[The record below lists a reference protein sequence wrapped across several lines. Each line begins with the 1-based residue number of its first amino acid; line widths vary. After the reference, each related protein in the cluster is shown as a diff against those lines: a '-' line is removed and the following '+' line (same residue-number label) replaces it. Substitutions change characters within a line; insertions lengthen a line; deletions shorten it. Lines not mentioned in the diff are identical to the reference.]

1 MVGLFLSG
9 FHFFSFDG
17 DSGVGPKAPKYCV
30 CFLHPFY
37 TPPKNGTT
45 LGLFEK
51 QYSFMLLSYLQ
62 SFANQGANGSKWG
75 ILPDLRCKTI
85 ALPLS

>member
-1 MVGLFLSG
+1 MEIPELVRRLQSIV
-9 FHFFSFDG
+9 S
-17 DSGVGPKAPKYCV
+17 V
-30 CFLHPFY
+30 FY
-37 TPPKNGTT
+37 TLSTPPPKNGTT

>member
-1 MVGLFLSG
+1 MNAIVFLSVGGLGTKKPTVAGRVGRAGCVEIRSG

-37 TPPKNGTT
+37 TPPEKWDHIGT
-45 LGLFEK
+45 F
-51 QYSFMLLSYLQ
+51 
-62 SFANQGANGSKWG
+62 
-75 ILPDLRCKTI
+75 
-85 ALPLS
+85 